1 MRPAVVPRPESARSP
16 VAAPARRTEVDG
28 LRALAVALVVGYHV
42 FTGRVSGGVDV
53 FLALSGFFL
62 VHSLAG
68 QHRRT
73 GRIRVLPQI
82 ARTTSRLVPPALLV
96 IASTGVVSAF
106 LLPEGRWRE
115 LAWHLLASA
124 TFTEN
129 HRLVHEAVDYSA
141 SNAIA
146 SPLQQFWS
154 LSIQMQV
161 LLIAPVV
168 VVAGAW
174 LLRRLGVRRV
184 SRQAVVAAVAAVT
197 GASLA
202 WSLLAT
208 AENQPVAYFSTLPR
222 VWEFGVGAL
231 VALLLAAVR
240 PRPGIGLA
248 LGWGGL
254 LALVA
259 FGGLVDGA
267 HRLPGWEALWP
278 VSCAMAIVVAADTGG
293 RWGVHRVLGLPAVR
307 WLGVRSYALYLWHWP
322 VLVLYLVHYQR
333 DEPSLRGAAAV
344 IGLSVV
350 LAALAHRLV
359 ERPVGVRLP
368 GRRPAVAL
376 AVVAAGVLPAAGAG
390 VAALEWLDRQA
401 ERTAAAADDPA
412 YPGAAALGGA
422 LVSTGG
428 VSGVEPLPAFTVIRD
443 DWPELTGA
451 ECWTEEEPAEPVP
464 AVMDVC
470 RLGPDDA
477 SRRIVV
483 AGDSHTAQ
491 WLTPLAAIAERR
503 SWQVI
508 SIVRGGCNLSVES
521 EFLREGEPGYEEC
534 VAWRSRLVDRIVG
547 LEPDLVLAGATRTD
561 PDPAGPEFLPTGFL
575 PAWQQLSDA
584 GVRVLALRDTP
595 RLLMDMPDCLARAGD
610 TSPECGV
617 TRAGAYRDE
626 LLDEMAEF
634 LPPQVEVVDTSH
646 YFCTDEFCPG
656 LVGNVRV
663 YMDAGHVTATYM
675 RTVRPLL
682 EADLL
687 ARTGW

>member
-1 MRPAVVPRPESARSP
+1 MRPATVPRPDGARP
-16 VAAPARRTEVDG
+16 PGAGPARRTEVDG

-68 QHRRT
+68 QQRRT
-73 GRIRVLPQI
+73 GRIRLLPQV
-82 ARTTSRLVPPALLV
+82 ARTTSRLVPPALVVLAVTAVAGVLV
-96 IASTGVVSAF
+96 V
-106 LLPEGRWRE
+106 PEGRWRE
-115 LAWHLLASA
+115 LAWHVLASA

-129 HRLVHEAVDYSA
+129 HRLVAEAVDYSA

-161 LLIAPVV
+161 LLAAPVV

-174 LLRRLGVRRV
+174 LLRRILRRDPP
-184 SRQAVVAAVAAVT
+184 RGLVVAAVATVT

-202 WSLLAT
+202 WSLVVT
-208 AENQPVAYFSTLPR
+208 AANQPVAYFSTLPR
-222 VWEFGVGAL
+222 VWEFGIGAL
-231 VALLLAAVR
+231 VALLLASVR
-240 PRPGIGLA
+240 PRPGTGLV
-248 LGWGGL
+248 LGWGGV

-259 FGGLVDGA
+259 FGALVDGA

-278 VSCAMAIVVAADTGG
+278 VSCAMAVVVAADTGG
-293 RWGVHRVLGLPAVR
+293 RRGVHRVLGLRPVR

-322 VLVLYLVHYQR
+322 VLVLYLVHTRR

-344 IGLSVV
+344 IALSVV
-350 LAALAHRLV
+350 LAAVTHRLV
-359 ERPVGVRLP
+359 ERPVGARLP
-368 GRRPAVAL
+368 GRRPALAL
-376 AVVAAGVLPAAGAG
+376 AVVVAGLLPLAGAG
-390 VAALEWLDRQA
+390 LAALGWLDRQA
-401 ERTAAAADDPA
+401 ERVAAAADDPA
-412 YPGAAALGGA
+412 YPGAAALAGP

-428 VSGVEPLPAFTVIRD
+428 IGGVEPLPSFAVIRD
-443 DWPELTGA
+443 DWPDLPGA

-464 AVMDVC
+464 SVADVC

-477 SRRIVV
+477 TRRIVV

-491 WLTPLAAIAERR
+491 WLTPLAAIAESR

-521 EFLREGEPGYEEC
+521 EFLREGEPGYDEC
-534 VAWRSRLVDRIVG
+534 VAWRSRLVDRIVA
-547 LEPDLVLAGATRTD
+547 LEPDIVLAGATRTD

-584 GVRVLALRDTP
+584 GVRVLALRDSP
-595 RLLMDMPDCLARAGD
+595 RLLMDMPDCQARAGD

-626 LLDEMAEF
+626 LLEEMASVV
-634 LPPQVEVVDTSH
+634 PAGVEVVDTSH
-646 YFCTDEFCPG
+646 YFCTAEFCPG

-663 YMDAGHVTATYM
+663 YLDAGHVTKAYM

-682 EADLL
+682 EQDLL